1 MNKLV
6 VSVLCFAL
14 SSVASS
20 AFAAKQD
27 YKCFINS
34 TKKGEQVVFYRW
46 SEKDLQ
52 LRVASLP
59 GKQLT
64 DNKGKKYFIKSVE
77 ECVPLNEEFSSKQ
90 AKALDKR
97 TLR

>member
-1 MNKLV
+1 MNKLSV
-6 VSVLCFAL
+6 VLFGVVAVISTTSVL
-14 SSVASS
+14 
-20 AFAAKQD
+20 AAKQD

-46 SEKDLQ
+46 DDKDVR

-77 ECVPLNEEFSSKQ
+77 ECVPLSQEFSGEK
-90 AKALDKR
+90 AKRLDKQ

>member
-1 MNKLV
+1 MNKLIV
-6 VSVLCFAL
+6 CVLCIVL

-20 AFAAKQD
+20 AFAAKKD

-34 TKKGEQVVFYRW
+34 AKKGDQVVFYRW
-46 SEKDLQ
+46 NDKDVK

-64 DNKGKKYFIKSVE
+64 DSKGKKYFIKSVE

>member
-46 SEKDLQ
+46 NEKDLQ

-77 ECVPLNEEFSSKQ
+77 ECVPLGHEFSSTNAKRIDKQ
-90 AKALDKR
+90 